1 MGPAA
6 GRAPPSDEPVGE
18 EERGTGIAQTD
29 AAPADEDAERG
40 VEMPRLPHQRGQQQP
55 GGHETHARLDQDSR
69 PTAIHQAAKGGAQ
82 NGGDEKAEGECTGRY
97 APLPAELVED
107 RREEQRE
114 GGARVDPHAHRDESD
129 GHDDPAV
136 EEGQCQRIR
145 FAGGSPRAARRIF
158 SAKVPAKATRSM
170 AAFSAWSGGESITS
184 EVIGGRT
191 ASAYIGG
198 AGRRGK
204 TAPARGARA

>member
-1 MGPAA
+1 
-6 GRAPPSDEPVGE
+6 
-18 EERGTGIAQTD
+18 
-29 AAPADEDAERG
+29 
-40 VEMPRLPHQRGQQQP
+40 MPRLAHQRGQQQP
-55 GGHETHARLDQDSR
+55 GGHEPHAQLDHDSG
-69 PTAIHQAAKGGAQ
+69 PTAIQQAAKEGAQ
-82 NGGDEKAEGECTGRY
+82 TGEDEKAEGDCTGRY

-114 GGARVDPHAHRDESD
+114 GGARVDPHAHRDEGD

-184 EVIGGRT
+184 EVIGGG
-191 ASAYIGG
+191 AAAAHICGG
-198 AGRRGK
+198 GGGGRPTPPAGRR
-204 TAPARGARA
+204 TRPRPLPSPLTPPTPPSTRPPA

>member
-1 MGPAA
+1 MSPTPSSITTRGP
-6 GRAPPSDEPVGE
+6 RRSIRRPRVGLRTAE
-18 EERGTGIAQTD
+18 TRKPKEN
-29 AAPADEDAERG
+29 APA
-40 VEMPRLPHQRGQQQP
+40 
-55 GGHETHARLDQDSR
+55 
-69 PTAIHQAAKGGAQ
+69 
-82 NGGDEKAEGECTGRY
+82 CY

-114 GGARVDPHAHRDESD
+114 GGARVGPHANRDEGD
-129 GHDDPAV
+129 GDDDPAV

-198 AGRRGK
+198 RGRGTSSTSPWR
-204 TAPARGARA
+204 ARSLPRTRAFSGNPTTIHLTNSRSTSSSPPTPPPRRRLPPPPYPQR